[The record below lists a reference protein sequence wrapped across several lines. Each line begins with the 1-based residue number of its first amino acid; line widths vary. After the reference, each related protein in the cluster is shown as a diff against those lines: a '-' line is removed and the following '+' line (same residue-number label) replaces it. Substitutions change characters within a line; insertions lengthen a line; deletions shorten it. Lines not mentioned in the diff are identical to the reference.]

1 MFFFLQGEE
10 QGGDTGFDSPSPPP
24 HRRGDDCASC
34 RLFRQSYAALET
46 AIERMEMLAAELST
60 DERKRDAWAEIA
72 TSRLVIGEVLRSL
85 HSLSG

>member
-24 HRRGDDCASC
+24 HRRDDCASC

-60 DERKRDAWAEIA
+60 DERKREAWAEIA

-85 HSLSG
+85 RSLSG